1 MERISWLDWLD
12 LNIINNNNKNKRN
25 RDNNRF
31 LISNFK
37 IWITWTIILHS
48 RKKKNANAT
57 FNIQVIERE
66 RRRLELLD
74 ILGLIDDD
82 VDHSGDSIIIIII
95 TRFFWYNKLGEEV
108 RKEESDNNNMT
119 NLPLFFLSTFVSK
132 KNILLCY
139 HFCTCFSC
147 FKLLFLNNNNNNI
160 IIIFYFYFC
169 FTCISRFGSSN
180 ESGGGL
186 RWWWWRASEIL

>member
-31 LISNFK
+31 QISNFK

-82 VDHSGDSIIIIII
+82 VDHSGDSIIIII
-95 TRFFWYNKLGEEV
+95 TTFFWYNKLGEEV

-119 NLPLFFLSTFVSK
+119 NLPLFFFI
-132 KNILLCY
+132 N
-139 HFCTCFSC
+139 FC
-147 FKLLFLNNNNNNI
+147 
-160 IIIFYFYFC
+160 
-169 FTCISRFGSSN
+169 
-180 ESGGGL
+180 
-186 RWWWWRASEIL
+186 